1 MRIRYRITPEG
12 RGRAL
17 RDEEIL
23 RYRDRDRLMRNY
35 VKARDMLH
43 RRPLY
48 RDRRAFLALLL
59 IVLVALLV
67 AEAIEGVHPVNDGPA
82 REQRSSPQP

>member
-23 RYRDRDRLMRNY
+23 RHRDKDRLMRNY
-35 VKARDMLH
+35 VRARDMLH

-48 RDRRAFLALLL
+48 KDRRAFLALLL

-67 AEAIEGVHPVNDGPA
+67 AEAVEGDRSKPERPA
-82 REQRSSPQP
+82 QEQRPDPQP